1 MKRIFALREEEG
13 TRASFKI
20 SSLSALKPTLSSA
33 WHLTPFVGIL
43 AQLCRRL
50 LLKCSK
56 SGFLFVKLKCNIYEF
71 LTLLRVFPLHFLG
84 NQLQLHFH
92 FSKHNFTFDI
102 YFWIFKDFFQTLC
115 IFWFVFLS
123 SLSLNFIMKKL
134 YIGCSNKFW
143 TGILQKN
150 SYVIKGKKIVKVCLH
165 FSKQCRSLFNLT
177 NFFDNLICK

>member
-1 MKRIFALREEEG
+1 MWYLWISNYS
-13 TRASFKI
+13 SF
-20 SSLSALKPTLSSA
+20 
-33 WHLTPFVGIL
+33 W
-43 AQLCRRL
+43 
-50 LLKCSK
+50 
-56 SGFLFVKLKCNIYEF
+56 
-71 LTLLRVFPLHFLG
+71 LHFLG

-165 FSKQCRSLFNLT
+165 FSKQCISPFNLT
-177 NFFDNLICK
+177 NFFENFIFFFKNNFHAKLFGTHFSTATKVERVELFCNAFFVSVYESLCVRPDMYKNGCVL

>member
-115 IFWFVFLS
+115 IFWFVFFVKSILEFHYEEG
-123 SLSLNFIMKKL
+123 LYRVFQQVLDRNFTKKFL
-134 YIGCSNKFW
+134 CDKR
-143 TGILQKN
+143 QKD
-150 SYVIKGKKIVKVCLH
+150 
-165 FSKQCRSLFNLT
+165 RESLFT
-177 NFFDNLICK
+177 F